1 MLSEE
6 NDMRD
11 QVLSKPQLLR
21 EVLPG
26 FEQTV
31 RELLDH
37 DQCLSIQRIF
47 VVGCGDSHNAAL
59 AAELAFE
66 RLAWIPSE
74 PMTSLQFARYAVPF
88 LPRQAAR
95 NSLVLGISVSGEVAR
110 TIEAVSLARQQGA
123 LTVAVTGTPSSRIAR
138 TAGKVLSLE
147 IPPFLHAPGVRSYM
161 ASLVGLYLLAIYLGE
176 VKALYSEEEAKSLR
190 NELLAAADIMEATI
204 EAIDWPTA
212 QLAQEAKDE
221 HNLVFVGAGPN
232 YGTALFSAAKVIE
245 AAGRHAMGQDTEEWS
260 HLQYFVG
267 ETATPTFLI
276 SPPGLGHS
284 RAIELV
290 PIMRRVGRRVVVVVQ
305 EGDQTIADQA
315 HAVLPVMGPMRE
327 EFTPLVY
334 CTAGELF
341 AAHLSAALEES
352 YFRGF
357 AGPWSP
363 EDGGN
368 TIRTSAILTE
378 LP

>member
-1 MLSEE
+1 MLPKE
-6 NDMRD
+6 NNMRD

-26 FEQTV
+26 FEQRV

-37 DQCLSIQRIF
+37 DQCRSIQRIF

-59 AAELAFE
+59 AAELGFE

-88 LPRQAAR
+88 LPRQVAR
-95 NSLVLGISVSGEVAR
+95 NSLILGISVSGEVAR
-110 TIEAVSLARQQGA
+110 TIEAISLARQQGA

-138 TAGKVLSLE
+138 GAEKVLNLE
-147 IPPFLHAPGVRSYM
+147 IPPFPHAPGVRTYM
-161 ASLVGLYLLAIYLGE
+161 ASLVGLYLLAIHLGE
-176 VKALYSEEEAKSLR
+176 VKALYSEDEAKNLR
-190 NELLAAADIMEATI
+190 DELFAAAGIMEATI
-204 EAIDWPTA
+204 EAINRPTA
-212 QLAQEAKDE
+212 QLAQQAKEED
-221 HNLVFVGAGPN
+221 NFVFVGAGPN

-260 HLQYFVG
+260 HLQYFVR
-267 ETATPTFLI
+267 EAATPTFLI

-284 RAIELV
+284 RAAELV
-290 PIMRRVGRRVVVVVQ
+290 PIMRRVGRRVVVVVE

-315 HAVLPVMGPMRE
+315 DAVLPVKGPMRE

-334 CTAGELF
+334 STAAELF
-341 AAHLSAALEES
+341 AAHLSAALGET

-357 AGPWSP
+357 TSPW
-363 EDGGN
+363 GQGHV
-368 TIRTSAILTE
+368 RTSVILTE